1 MKILLLGKSG
11 ILGSYFD
18 FSLKDFSVSVFSP
31 SSEELNIC
39 DYSSVRKYLLDLK
52 PDFVINCT
60 GYTAVDDAET
70 NKEDASKL
78 NAEAVGELASSCKE
92 SDSIL
97 IHFSTDYVFDGEN
110 PDGYTEDSPVVP
122 INVYGESKLEGEKL
136 VANNM
141 DKYFIVRTSW
151 LFGRPEKD
159 FVGTMLRLAKDRDE
173 LSVVTDQIGSP
184 TFAGDLADAVIKNFV
199 NVDAKPSF
207 GVYHLTNSGVCSW
220 YDFAEKIFELAQTNI
235 KLNKVGSEAF
245 PRPAKRPK
253 CSVLLNTK
261 LDFRMRPWGKALE
274 EYIPLSLAKGRS

>member
-11 ILGSYFD
+11 LLGSYFD
-18 FSLKDFSVSVFSP
+18 ISLKNLSASVFSP
-31 SSEELNIC
+31 SSEELDIC
-39 DYSSVRKYLLDLK
+39 DYNGVREYLLNLK

-70 NKEDASKL
+70 NREDAFEL
-78 NAEAVGELASSCKE
+78 NAQAVGELASSCKE
-92 SDSIL
+92 SGSIL

-110 PDGYTEDSPVVP
+110 AEGYAEDSPVNP
-122 INVYGESKLEGEKL
+122 INVYGESKLAGEKL
-136 VANNM
+136 VAQNT
-141 DKYFIVRTSW
+141 DKYYIVRTSW

-184 TFAGDLADAVIKNFV
+184 TFAGDLASAAVENFV
-199 NVDAKPSF
+199 NIDVAPSF
-207 GVYHLTNSGVCSW
+207 GVYHLTNSEVCSW
-220 YDFAEKIFELAQTNI
+220 YDFAEKIFELAQKNI

-253 CSVLLNTK
+253 CSVLLSTK
-261 LDFRMRPWGKALE
+261 LDFRMRPWGEALGE
-274 EYIPLSLAKGRS
+274 ALDQYLK